1 MLQEPHG
8 KYQHRL
14 MIADLT
20 KRWHSFLARPETIAE
35 LATEFSSTNVA
46 RIAVEDLLAVWPT
59 KWSTVTARCRP
70 DPKLGNWLFILPNNH
85 SLVGVYPLFCAYLCR
100 LKVTV
105 RQPQTRFAFLKSFL
119 EFISNL
125 PQAQLCLGDSL
136 IGIDALLV
144 YGHDLTINKL
154 HKSINKPIVAFGTHD
169 TVAVV
174 TVEQLR
180 CYPDLI
186 VRDAFSLGQ
195 RGCLSVK
202 MLFVTDGLPV
212 EQDINSLQLSFKKF
226 WRDRLPLVQRLAID
240 QERSRYRD
248 SYHAKVND
256 GYPLFAVM
264 DDKNFSYE
272 QMMPRCHLVL
282 PIVVGHWSWLENIL
296 RREQTIKTL
305 VTNSCRQRLSGL
317 RVVDLGYANRPC
329 WDGTHEGRFIF
340 RGCCPSV
347 PLTKNESPST
357 VQRL

>member
-1 MLQEPHG
+1 MGTMLT
-8 KYQHRL
+8 
-14 MIADLT
+14 DLSE
-20 KRWHSFLARPETIAE
+20 RWRSFLTRPQTIGE
-35 LATEFSSTNVA
+35 LADEFCSTNVA

-59 KWSTVTARCRP
+59 KWSTVIARCRP

-85 SLVGVYPLFCAYLCR
+85 SLVGIYPLFCAYLCR

-119 EFISNL
+119 EFIGNL
-125 PQAQLCLGDSL
+125 PQAQLCLSDNL

-154 HKSINKPIVAFGTHD
+154 RKSVNKPIVAFGTHD

-180 CYPDLI
+180 CCPDLI

-212 EQDINSLQLSFKKF
+212 EQDLNSLQLAFKKF
-226 WRDRLPLVQRLAID
+226 WQDELPLVQRLAID

-264 DDKNFSYE
+264 GDENFSYE
-272 QMMPRCHLVL
+272 QVMPRCHLVL
-282 PIVVGHWSWLENIL
+282 PVVVGNWSWVEGIL
-296 RREQTIKTL
+296 QREQTIKTL
-305 VTNSCRQRLSGL
+305 VANGYRQQLSRL
-317 RVVDLGYANRPC
+317 RVADLGHANRPC
-329 WDGTHEGRFIF
+329 WDGTHEGQFIF
-340 RGCCPSV
+340 RGVVAPRDR
-347 PLTKNESPST
+347 PLKNNNY
-357 VQRL
+357 VVG